1 MLRASSSRF
10 VRPALQP
17 RSHICTPFRRWE
29 SLIASNR
36 VLRLREEVGPD
47 TKVDLKQ
54 IMDDLRDL
62 ELLDL
67 LENKKPRSGNGWKD
81 AARALYPLYHKV
93 DTGRQAKVSFA
104 ELEDALA
111 PIFTMPWGVIRERLL
126 DGKVRALSSLSPV
139 DAAKLRF
146 LQIFNVGPARAQA
159 IADAGC
165 RTFDDVLDM
174 AKKAEPKVKISK
186 SQQVGLELRED
197 LNRLIPREELVELE
211 KKIKKAVS
219 AAGRGFQMEILGSYR
234 RGSAFCSDVDLV
246 IRHERY
252 ATKDQTDE
260 GKELL
265 GKIVDQLVEHGLV
278 KPEHQLARGASK
290 FMGFIRLNA
299 GSRFRRIDIRLVP
312 HASYP
317 YTLLGGS
324 GDSLLMKFLRWKA
337 KRMGWTLN
345 EYGMGK
351 KYSAVDANPNGFKPG
366 TLKEVKDEQEIFQL
380 LKLPYLKPEER
391 DYRIWKEKYLV
402 AGVKEVEELHKM
414 NL

>member
-1 MLRASSSRF
+1 MSWIWRRRRSRRSRSASRNRLAWSCERCASDT
-10 VRPALQP
+10 AC
-17 RSHICTPFRRWE
+17 SHSDGST
-29 SLIASNR
+29 
-36 VLRLREEVGPD
+36 
-47 TKVDLKQ
+47 DL
-54 IMDDLRDL
+54 
-62 ELLDL
+62 
-67 LENKKPRSGNGWKD
+67 
-81 AARALYPLYHKV
+81 
-93 DTGRQAKVSFA
+93 FA
-104 ELEDALA
+104 
-111 PIFTMPWGVIRERLL
+111 
-126 DGKVRALSSLSPV
+126 
-139 DAAKLRF
+139 
-146 LQIFNVGPARAQA
+146 Q
-159 IADAGC
+159 
-165 RTFDDVLDM
+165 
-174 AKKAEPKVKISK
+174 
-186 SQQVGLELRED
+186 D

-317 YTLLGGS
+317 YTVRFAHTTPSASTDDLVDLQLLGGS

-351 KYSAVDANPNGFKPG
+351 KYSAVDANPNGFKVSVAAGSWTLQVALTLSYALQPG

-380 LKLPYLKPEER
+380 LKLPYVNTVFLRLRYPSDIR
-391 DYRIWKEKYLV
+391 SPAAQ
-402 AGVKEVEELHKM
+402 AGRARLSDLEGEVSRSWCVSSL
-414 NL
+414 LRASVSRSPPTSV

>member
-1 MLRASSSRF
+1 MLRAPSSRF
-10 VRPALQP
+10 LRPALQP

-29 SLIASNR
+29 TLIASNR
-36 VLRLREEVGPD
+36 VLRLGEEVGPD

-67 LENKKPRSGNGWKD
+67 MENREPRSGNGWKD

-93 DTGRQAKVSFA
+93 DTGRKAKVAFA

-111 PIFTMPWGVIRERLL
+111 PIFRMPWTVIRERLL
-126 DGKVRALSSLSPV
+126 DDKVRALSSLSPV

-146 LQIFNVGPARAQA
+146 LQIFQ
-159 IADAGC
+159 
-165 RTFDDVLDM
+165 TFDDALKM
-174 AKKAEPKVKISK
+174 AKTAEPKVKISK
-186 SQQVGLELRED
+186 SQQVGLQLPED

-211 KKIKKAVS
+211 KEIKKAVS

-234 RGSAFCSDVDLV
+234 RGSAFCSDVHLV
-246 IRHERY
+246 IWHKHY

-265 GKIVDQLVEHGLV
+265 RKIIDQLVEHGLV
-278 KPEHQLARGASK
+278 KPEHQLACGASK
-290 FMGFIRLNA
+290 SMGFIRLNA
-299 GSRFRRIDIRLVP
+299 KSRFRRIDIRLVP

-324 GDSLLMKFLRWKA
+324 GDSLLMKFLRWEA
-337 KRMGWTLN
+337 KQMGWTLN

-351 KYSAVDANPNGFKPG
+351 KYSAVDANPNGFRPG
-366 TLKEVKDEQEIFQL
+366 TLKEVKDEEEIFQL

-391 DYRIWKEKYLV
+391 DYRIWKEKYLA
-402 AGVKEVEELHKM
+402 AGVKQVEDLHKM